1 MYDDETTIKIHHD
14 YVKGHCM
21 YNLTDQ
27 WNNAD
32 YDLKMAGNLWSL
44 RTMIKSKMID
54 TIEAGSMKNC
64 YNCNL
69 DKNKNY
75 KA

>member
-1 MYDDETTIKIHHD
+1 
-14 YVKGHCM
+14 M
-21 YNLTDQ
+21 YNLIDQ

-54 TIEAGSMKNC
+54 TIEACSMKNR

-75 KA
+75 KAYMNK